1 MKRRVFCIVC
11 LIVFVLSACTLF
23 SLKIEKEMLI
33 QVEVKNIRGIGTWDQ
48 TVILPQTVLFED
60 AYGSH
65 LYQVVEGIGWES
77 GLRVEEMRKDDYK
90 IDVEKGTVSLPG
102 GSDYCFITTAS
113 RQPVPGE
120 LVEIIETK
128 AVMPITDSFLF
139 VYPFGV
145 PESYS
150 PANRITVGEKSEKA
164 VYATTQAAA
173 EPFFEHKE
181 MGNYQAMTGANWRIF
196 SENTVASF
204 WKQIPLLL
212 ILALLMLGVVLL
224 WGFSFLV
231 CTHTYSPKRVFLFSG
246 AVSIGAL
253 ISIVVILSIIDLPSA
268 MLPASNI
275 LHIHHY
281 LNEYDI
287 MISGLNSLPTAR
299 QAFLVIK
306 DSAEQSCIVN
316 TVIAVALTVIAMVAE
331 WLLIRKE

>member
-1 MKRRVFCIVC
+1 MKRRVLCIVC

-33 QVEVKNIRGIGTWDQ
+33 QVEVKKVQGIGTWDQ

-60 AYGSH
+60 ACGSH

-90 IDVEKGTVSLPG
+90 IDIENGTVSLPG
-102 GSDYCFITTAS
+102 GFDYCFITTAS

-120 LVEIIETK
+120 LVEIIEAK
-128 AVMPITDSFLF
+128 DIVPVTDSFLF
-139 VYPFGV
+139 VYPLGI

-150 PANRITVGEKSEKA
+150 TTNGIAVAEQSKDA
-164 VYATTQAAA
+164 VYGINQTAVK
-173 EPFFEHKE
+173 PFFEHKE
-181 MGNYQAMTGANWRIF
+181 MGNHQTMTGANWRIF

-212 ILALLMLGVVLL
+212 ILVLLVLSVTLL
-224 WGFSFLV
+224 WGFSFFL
-231 CTHTYSPKRVFLFSG
+231 CTQTYSPKRVFIFSG

-253 ISIVVILSIIDLPSA
+253 IAIIVILSLIDLPSA

-316 TVIAVALTVIAMVAE
+316 SVIAVVLTGIAVIAE
-331 WLLIRKE
+331 WLFIRKE